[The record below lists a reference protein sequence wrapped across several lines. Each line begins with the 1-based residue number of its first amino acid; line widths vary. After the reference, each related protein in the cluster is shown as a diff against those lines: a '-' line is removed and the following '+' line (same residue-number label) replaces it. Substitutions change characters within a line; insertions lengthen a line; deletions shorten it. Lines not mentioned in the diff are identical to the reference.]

1 AVAMLFLCDDEA
13 DVTKL
18 RGRELPRPS
27 LIGTV
32 GQLQEILGEFAEA
45 GVDEVII
52 PDFNLG
58 EAPRR
63 FETAERFLTEV
74 AAPFRS

>member
-1 AVAMLFLCDDEA
+1 SA
-13 DVTKL
+13 TKL
-18 RGRELPRPS
+18 RDRGIERAT

-32 GQLQEILGEFAEA
+32 DQLQEQLGAFAEI

-58 EAPRR
+58 EPAKRNDI
-63 FETAERFLTEV
+63 ADRFLTEV
-74 AAPFRS
+74 AAPFRA